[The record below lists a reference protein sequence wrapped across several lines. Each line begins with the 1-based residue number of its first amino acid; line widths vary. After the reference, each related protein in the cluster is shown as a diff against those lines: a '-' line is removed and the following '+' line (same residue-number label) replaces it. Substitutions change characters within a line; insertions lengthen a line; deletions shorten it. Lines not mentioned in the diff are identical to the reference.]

1 METVNNLMR
10 KGGFKGEIT
19 ELDRQTV
26 LVERFQSEKMS
37 ISYEVLFWV

>member
-1 METVNNLMR
+1 MR

-19 ELDRQTV
+19 EVDRQAV

-37 ISYEVLFWV
+37 ISYEVYF